1 MYLCFLQIEKHVKQ
15 GITRV
20 CVSDSA
26 PPRKMAGVIDILGA
40 RVTPDGKIPVL
51 ETRHRFYCPKQMTKV
66 SAACRWLTW
75 GDRALQSVGVG
86 YVIVYAACVWCAHL
100 QLWPTTNGMN
110 CWLTFESLSLPV

>member
-1 MYLCFLQIEKHVKQ
+1 M
-15 GITRV
+15 RM

-75 GDRALQSVGVG
+75 GERALQSVGVG
-86 YVIVYAACVWCAHL
+86 YVVVYAACVWCAHL
-100 QLWPTTNGMN
+100 QLWPTTIGMN